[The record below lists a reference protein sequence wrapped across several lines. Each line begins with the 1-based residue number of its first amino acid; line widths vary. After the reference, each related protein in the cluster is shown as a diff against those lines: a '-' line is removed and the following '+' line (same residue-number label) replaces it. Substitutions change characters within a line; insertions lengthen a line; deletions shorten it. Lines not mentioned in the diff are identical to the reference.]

1 MSEKKCSKPLCG
13 KASPADA
20 NKKIVADF
28 MAPASATRT
37 RMCLSHP
44 HFFCCK
50 VIHLAKIGIMRQDFR
65 DLSEKSVEIG
75 R

>member
-28 MAPASATRT
+28 MAPASATKKAQVR
-37 RMCLSHP
+37 
-44 HFFCCK
+44 
-50 VIHLAKIGIMRQDFR
+50 
-65 DLSEKSVEIG
+65 
-75 R
+75 